1 MAPPRGGGII
11 RTVIIIIEF
20 IWRHTV
26 VTAEALLA
34 ITRTTLK
41 KRHTYHFVVCN
52 ISVNFWCTSMV
63 LLENV
68 KEITSFPDT
77 LFVCHQDSQ
86 ASSRAE
92 NNSNKVG
99 SGYHGLKNTG

>member
-1 MAPPRGGGII
+1 
-11 RTVIIIIEF
+11 
-20 IWRHTV
+20 
-26 VTAEALLA
+26 
-34 ITRTTLK
+34 
-41 KRHTYHFVVCN
+41 
-52 ISVNFWCTSMV
+52 MV